1 MTTSQALR
9 RRVVFLLLGCEAFVC
24 LPSLRRLLF
33 VPSRDRLL
41 GLLPSSLLVPVPQ
54 ALRQARVLLEAPR
67 PLHELLVRRLLLERP
82 LAQQLQHVRLVQD
95 LPLQETLPHLRE
107 TSELNTGTNQE
118 LFNLRLFFGEYY
130 KISCKTVSPEFFS
143 QENVTPDGKKRFTH
157 FFHLFYI
164 RKNVL
169 SWIFLNSFFTANEQQ
184 KKCWVFFYFFH
195 SFTRGK
201 KNIFSWI
208 LKIWVLHKKRNK
220 NEHYKNMLYYY

>member
-41 GLLPSSLLVPVPQ
+41 GLLPSSLLVPVSQ

-82 LAQQLQHVRLVQD
+82 LAQQLQHVCLVQD

-118 LFNLRLFFGEYY
+118 LFNLRLFFGVNSFIAFFAANEPNKIFFFFFTFCTPWKKR
-130 KISCKTVSPEFFS
+130 KISWFLKIKEIKMSITKRCWSITKSFSHHFFS
-143 QENVTPDGKKRFTH
+143 NTREKKRKVSWKTFFSLLSFTH
-157 FFHLFYI
+157 EKKILLKERMFYP
-164 RKNVL
+164 N
-169 SWIFLNSFFTANEQQ
+169 
-184 KKCWVFFYFFH
+184 
-195 SFTRGK
+195 
-201 KNIFSWI
+201 
-208 LKIWVLHKKRNK
+208 
-220 NEHYKNMLYYY
+220 

>member
-82 LAQQLQHVRLVQD
+82 LAQQLQHVCLVQD

-107 TSELNTGTNQE
+107 TSELNTGTKPP
-118 LFNLRLFFGEYY
+118 FNLRLFFGAN
-130 KISCKTVSPEFFS
+130 FFYCFFCS
-143 QENVTPDGKKRFTH
+143 KWAEQFFFLFIYLFTFCTPWKKRK
-157 FFHLFYI
+157 I
-164 RKNVL
+164 
-169 SWIFLNSFFTANEQQ
+169 
-184 KKCWVFFYFFH
+184 
-195 SFTRGK
+195 
-201 KNIFSWI
+201 SWI
-208 LKIWVLHKKRNK
+208 LKIKDIKMSITKRCCSITK
-220 NEHYKNMLYYY
+220 SFSHHFF

>member
-24 LPSLRRLLF
+24 LRSLRRLLF

-118 LFNLRLFFGEYY
+118 LFNLRLFFG
-130 KISCKTVSPEFFS
+130 V
-143 QENVTPDGKKRFTH
+143 
-157 FFHLFYI
+157 
-164 RKNVL
+164 
-169 SWIFLNSFFTANEQQ
+169 NSFIAFFAANEPN
-184 KKCWVFFYFFH
+184 KIIIFF
-195 SFTRGK
+195 
-201 KNIFSWI
+201 
-208 LKIWVLHKKRNK
+208 
-220 NEHYKNMLYYY
+220 